1 MSRKPSEIEAEV
13 RTSAHKVWLAG
24 LGALALAQDGAGK
37 LFDTLVTR
45 GKDVEAA
52 GTGMLKDA
60 RGKAGN
66 VWEKVGKE
74 MDDQVV
80 AVLHRVGVPTREDI
94 TTLNRRVESL
104 TASIE
109 KLKTKPAPP
118 PRSASPERRGRT
130 SMG

>member
-1 MSRKPSEIEAEV
+1 MPKKPSEVEAEV
-13 RTSAHKVWLAG
+13 RASARKVWLAG

-37 LFDTLVTR
+37 LFDTLVNR

-60 RGKAGN
+60 RGRAGN
-66 VWEKVGKE
+66 VWDRVGKE
-74 MDDQVV
+74 MDEQLVS
-80 AVLHRVGVPTREDI
+80 VLHRVGVPTREDI

-118 PRSASPERRGRT
+118 ARQSAAERRGRS
-130 SMG
+130 SMS